1 MPFLFAKTI
10 VLEVPK
16 IFSKLILVCLLL
28 VFFPVVAG
36 GAALVYATGLTAAS
50 VTPIVTGGLALL
62 GIGQFTF
69 TMRPT
74 VLRSSINL

>member
-1 MPFLFAKTI
+1 M
-10 VLEVPK
+10 
-16 IFSKLILVCLLL
+16 
-28 VFFPVVAG
+28 VAG

-69 TMRPT
+69 SMRPK
-74 VLRSSINL
+74 VLLSSINL

>member
-16 IFSKLILVCLLL
+16 IFYKLTLVFLLL

-69 TMRPT
+69 SMRPK
-74 VLRSSINL
+74 VLLSSINL